1 MLSRATSQAATTG
14 VPRNPAHIE
23 QQAPK
28 TLSAVFFCFLRM
40 TGFWC
45 SAAMATMG
53 GRSIRRLGNGFV
65 LYGLISAVFTIN
77 AFAVHTQLF
86 RFKFPAKF
94 MKIDAHSSFQ

>member
-1 MLSRATSQAATTG
+1 
-14 VPRNPAHIE
+14 
-23 QQAPK
+23 
-28 TLSAVFFCFLRM
+28 
-40 TGFWC
+40 
-45 SAAMATMG
+45 MG
-53 GRSIRRLGNGFV
+53 GMSFRRLGNGFV

>member
-1 MLSRATSQAATTG
+1 
-14 VPRNPAHIE
+14 
-23 QQAPK
+23 
-28 TLSAVFFCFLRM
+28 
-40 TGFWC
+40 
-45 SAAMATMG
+45 MG

-94 MKIDAHSSFQ
+94 MKIDPMVLSNDSLFGTDC